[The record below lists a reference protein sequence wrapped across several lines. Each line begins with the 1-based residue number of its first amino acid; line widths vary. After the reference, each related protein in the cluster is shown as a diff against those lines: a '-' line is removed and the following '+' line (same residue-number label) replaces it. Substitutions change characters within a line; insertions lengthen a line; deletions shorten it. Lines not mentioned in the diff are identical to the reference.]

1 MYILI
6 CTASPSISLDHNK
19 KKRCFQRYF
28 QIVQDRSDAL
38 EQTEQEFFEVP
49 GASRE
54 KEIKHMCLACDR
66 TAGFLAPENKTFF
79 CRKWEISFS
88 KKQSVQLLLLVLGR
102 RENRRQFFKARG
114 LKPTGISHGWFR
126 VGIIRRCSGKF
137 KMLGSRKMKGIVT

>member
-1 MYILI
+1 
-6 CTASPSISLDHNK
+6 LDHKK

-79 CRKWEISFS
+79 AGSGKFHLP
-88 KKQSVQLLLLVLGR
+88 KKQFVQLLLLVLGG
-102 RENRRQFFKARG
+102 RENRRHFFKARG

-137 KMLGSRKMKGIVT
+137 KMLGSPKMKGIVT